1 MVFELYM
8 ESEVSPLNEACPELP
23 QDFHEHNGADVLNA
37 FGGIFRDRDQPFPF
51 PCSWNVSVLPD
62 GSETLV
68 GLRHHR
74 WFPVLNVLVLQ
85 AGWATGG
92 VALFRL
98 DEGGELVQGEA
109 R

>member
-37 FGGIFRDRDQPFPF
+37 FGGIFWDRDQPFPF
-51 PCSWNVSVLPD
+51 PGRWNVSVLPE

-68 GLRHHR
+68 SLRHHLR
-74 WFPVLNVLVLQ
+74 FPVLNMLVLQ

-92 VALFRL
+92 VPLFGL
-98 DEGGELVQGEA
+98 DEGSKFVQ
-109 R
+109 

>member
-1 MVFELYM
+1 M
-8 ESEVSPLNEACPELP
+8 
-23 QDFHEHNGADVLNA
+23 
-37 FGGIFRDRDQPFPF
+37 
-51 PCSWNVSVLPD
+51 SVLPD
-62 GSETLV
+62 GSETLI
-68 GLRHHR
+68 GLRHHCR
-74 WFPVLNVLVLQ
+74 FPVLNMLVLQ